1 MIVRSDSAILSMR
14 TPARARDCPASM
26 GNAHHPEW
34 PKSAGGAG
42 CCGVGRRGA
51 LGLAPALSRA
61 KSCSRQ
67 PEFVLRLRAGAFPRE
82 RFRKAPTI
90 RAVGRLSALAR
101 TTECLEH
108 YRRRL
113 RGSGGA
119 QLSRKEQANARGY
132 TRFRARIGRPC
143 QDDGAGE
150 IVRCFA
156 TPPASNVLSTLIRR
170 YCPIRE
176 QRSNSLPQGTYAAVL
191 RNAARCSNRSRTTS
205 NGWRLSIQGEKAL
218 RNLERS

>member
-1 MIVRSDSAILSMR
+1 LPGEYGKCASSGVAKVCRRRRLLRCRAQRSASGWPPRSLGRNLAADNRVR
-14 TPARARDCPASM
+14 
-26 GNAHHPEW
+26 
-34 PKSAGGAG
+34 AGGSE
-42 CCGVGRRGA
+42 RA
-51 LGLAPALSRA
+51 LA
-61 KSCSRQ
+61 
-67 PEFVLRLRAGAFPRE
+67 PRE